1 MEAAMTEHTI
11 TPATDDI
18 AKFLDM
24 LANKIG
30 QVHLVVI
37 DPDGRHPLEGRDF
50 GRHDDVALQF
60 AIERNMAGRNIYW
73 SVNQVRPGLHK
84 KPTKADIIS
93 GRFAHVDI
101 DPPKDG
107 SAFNKSAE
115 LAKLEK
121 LPCRPTFVIDS
132 GGGIQAF
139 WYLAY
144 WGRASLL
151 QLERANRQIRDQCG
165 GDNCQ
170 NIDRVMRV
178 PGTVN
183 WPDPRKRERGRVPV
197 VSTIMRGWDHAGL

>member
-1 MEAAMTEHTI
+1 MNKAALN
-11 TPATDDI
+11 PATDVI

-30 QVHLVVI
+30 QVHLVTI
-37 DPDGRHPLEGRDF
+37 DPDGHHPVEGRDF
-50 GRHDDVALQF
+50 GRHNDVALKF
-60 AIERNMAGRNIYW
+60 AVERNLAGRNIYW
-73 SVNQVRPGLHK
+73 SVNEVRPGLHK
-84 KPTKADIIS
+84 KPRKADIIG

-107 SAFNKSAE
+107 GPFDKVAE

-121 LPCRPTFVIDS
+121 HPSRPTFVIDS

-144 WGRASLL
+144 WRRASLL
-151 QLERANRQIRDQCG
+151 QLELANQQIRDRCG

-178 PGTVN
+178 PGTIN
-183 WPDPRKRERGRVPV
+183 WPDRGKRERGRVPV
-197 VSTIMRGWDHAGL
+197 VSTILRGWDDASL